1 MAEPPEHSEITLRPI
16 GVVRNGEH
24 DVALWDWT
32 RVESRVELSEEHA
45 ERVLGLDGYSHVI
58 VVGWMDQFPREYL
71 ERPVAYPAGDEQY
84 PLQGVFALRG
94 GRPNPVSVSVC
105 ELRKV
110 EGATLVVRGLDLVDG
125 TPVIDVKPY
134 IAHYDAVPKAK
145 IPKWAGG

>member
-1 MAEPPEHSEITLRPI
+1 MDEPDAITLRPI
-16 GVVRNGEH
+16 GVVRNDEH

-32 RVESRVELSEEHA
+32 RVESRIELSEGHA

-58 VVGWMDQFPREYL
+58 VVGWMDQFPPEYL
-71 ERPVAYPAGDEQY
+71 ERPVAHPAGDERY
-84 PLQGVFALRG
+84 PLQGVLALRG

-105 ELRKV
+105 ELRKT

-134 IAHYDAVPKAK
+134 IAHYDAVPKATV
-145 IPKWAGG
+145 PKWAGG